1 MSQKTHHVIYNGE
14 HKLGQR
20 SGKQFRKEMWDLEGD
35 AMRLDY
41 ILACTTSSHKI
52 SIPFWII
59 IIIALK
65 KIIEMN

>member
-1 MSQKTHHVIYNGE
+1 MGNNPEKI
-14 HKLGQR
+14 
-20 SGKQFRKEMWDLEGD
+20 WDLEGD

-41 ILACTTSSHKI
+41 ILASTTSSHKI

-59 IIIALK
+59 IIVILK

>member
-1 MSQKTHHVIYNGE
+1 MSQNVIYNGE
-14 HKLGQR
+14 NKLGQR
-20 SGKQFRKEMWDLEGD
+20 SGKQSRKEMWDLEGD

-41 ILACTTSSHKI
+41 VLTCTSSHKI

-59 IIIALK
+59 IIVTLK

>member
-1 MSQKTHHVIYNGE
+1 MSQNVIYNGE
-14 HKLGQR
+14 NKLGQR
-20 SGKQFRKEMWDLEGD
+20 HGKQSRKEMWDLEGD

-59 IIIALK
+59 IIVTLK